1 MKIWEQ
7 HKNGHVWPVRMAN
20 QFKPRTRH
28 TKNQSDPQIPQ
39 PDLRFATKQ
48 HSETTPKRGKAQQ
61 NTQLRFAMW
70 YWNDSTV
77 SLLET
82 CKLIIYCG
90 SSSNVIHVRELS
102 ASRNHLDCHASSQKI
117 WQSRSSCIAQL
128 VPIAI
133 LIVNVGPVMVSVV
146 GTLSLE

>member
-1 MKIWEQ
+1 
-7 HKNGHVWPVRMAN
+7 MAN

-61 NTQLRFAMW
+61 KTPNLDLPCDTG
-70 YWNDSTV
+70 NDSTV

-102 ASRNHLDCHASSQKI
+102 ASRNRLDCHASSQKI
-117 WQSRSSCIAQL
+117 WQIRSSCIAQL

-146 GTLSLE
+146 GILSLE

>member
-7 HKNGHVWPVRMAN
+7 NKNGHVWPVRMAN

-28 TKNQSDPQIPQ
+28 TKNQSDPQIPSQ
-39 PDLRFATKQ
+39 ICVSPQNDTAKQ
-48 HSETTPKRGKAQQ
+48 HRNGARPNK